1 MNTQKEIDKQIDKL
15 LSEVKT
21 LNGMKAQIND
31 DDKIKY
37 LKGWTFE
44 KPMFSA
50 SIGYYYVAKLNTET
64 HEVTWIS
71 WAESD
76 DHIEEGRKYKL
87 NSYVAQF
94 DSDIS
99 NLVNA
104 NREATEIE
112 FLTHYNRAKCN

>member
-21 LNGMKAQIND
+21 LNDIKAQVKDNEKVRYI
-31 DDKIKY
+31 
-37 LKGWTFE
+37 KGWSFE
-44 KPMFSA
+44 KPIFSP
-50 SIGYYYVAKLNTET
+50 SIGYYYVAKLNIET
-64 HEVTWIS
+64 HEVIWVQ

-76 DHIEEGRKYKL
+76 DHIKDGRKYKL
-87 NSYVAQF
+87 NSWIAQF

-104 NREATEIE
+104 NRQATELE
-112 FLTHYNRAKCN
+112 FLTHYNRA